1 MFKNLSLASKGICLF
16 KNQSMKSVSLK
27 YKLLFVFF
35 IVCAVFSAYTFI
47 QHTDKQKMQ
56 MALVLSCLIQNH
68 YDVPKIDDQYSKKVF
83 VSFLKQ
89 LDHSKRFLTQEDS
102 MAIAAYQTTLDDE
115 VNDQH
120 YVFFEKVNEIY
131 ERKLT
136 LLATTFQTYLAE
148 PFDFTV
154 KESLQLDADKRP
166 FAKNDAELK
175 EQWRQYFKYLVMV
188 DVQAKLDKQEKAIAD
203 KDTSFKVKT
212 FELYEKEAREKIL
225 KDHTE
230 MFKRLQKETKADR
243 FADFVNA
250 HVHVFDPHSDFFPPK
265 EKENFDIAIS
275 GNLEG
280 IGATLQE
287 KDGYVKVMSIVP
299 GSPSYKQGELKPDD
313 LIMKVAQGDNEPVDI
328 VDMRLDNAV
337 KLIRGKKGTTV
348 KLTVKKPSGIIK
360 IISIVRDVVVMEES
374 YAKSYV
380 VVDEKTASRVGY
392 INLPSFYV
400 DFNNKNNRSCSKDI
414 KIELSKLNAEGVDG
428 IILDLRNNGGG
439 SLSDVVTIGGY
450 FIDYGPMVQV
460 KGKEGLPEVLDDRM
474 PGVDYNG
481 PLVILVNQFSASA
494 SEILAAAMQ
503 DYKRAVIIGSPTT
516 YGKGTVQRFFDLP
529 TLEGEEPVG
538 AAKVTTHKFYRIDGG
553 STQLKGVV
561 PDIILPDVYA
571 NLGIGE
577 KEMDYAMPW
586 DKTVV
591 SAYKVWNGKSLDL
604 KKIKTN
610 SQQRVD
616 NSEAF
621 KKIKQN
627 AVYLKSK
634 QDNTRYSLF
643 LQDYKAMLVKNKK
656 EEEVFNEEYKTIPD
670 WDFTVLKADAAQL
683 TDSTKAARSQEQLKN
698 LKKDLYIYEG
708 VQVIRDLVK

>member
-1 MFKNLSLASKGICLF
+1 
-16 KNQSMKSVSLK
+16 MKTFLLK
-27 YKLLFVFF
+27 YKILFVFF
-35 IVCAVFSAYTFI
+35 LLFAVFSAYTFI
-47 QHTDKQKMQ
+47 QDTDKQKMQ
-56 MALVLSCLIQNH
+56 MALVLSCLVQNH
-68 YDVPKIDDQYSKKVF
+68 YEVPLIDDQYSKKVF
-83 VSFLKQ
+83 HLFIEQ

-102 MAIAAYQTTLDDE
+102 LLIASYQTKLDDE
-115 VNDQH
+115 IQNQD
-120 YVFFEKVNEIY
+120 YVFFEKINEIY
-131 ERKLT
+131 ERKLALVST
-136 LLATTFQTYLAE
+136 SFQEHLAQ

-154 KESLQLDADKRP
+154 NEIIQLDADKRP

-175 EQWRQYFKYLVMV
+175 EQWRQYLKYLVMV
-188 DVQAKLDKQEKAIAD
+188 DVQSKLEKQEKAIAE

-212 FELYEKEAREKIL
+212 FEAYEKEAREKFL
-225 KDHTE
+225 KDHNE

-243 FADFVNA
+243 FADFINA

-287 KDGYVKVMSIVP
+287 KDGYIKVMSIVP

-348 KLTVKKPSGIIK
+348 KLTVKKPSGVIK
-360 IISIVRDVVVMEES
+360 VISIVRDVVVMEES

-380 VVDEKTASRVGY
+380 VVDEKTKARVGY
-392 INLPSFYV
+392 IHLPSFYV

-414 KIELSKLNAEGVDG
+414 KIELAKLSTEQVSG

-450 FIDYGPMVQV
+450 FIDQGPIVQV

-474 PGVDYNG
+474 PGIDYNG

-503 DYKRAVIIGSPTT
+503 DYKRAVIIGSTTT

-529 TLEGEEPVG
+529 ALDGNEAVG

-553 STQLKGVV
+553 STQMRGVV

-571 NLGIGE
+571 NLGLGE
-577 KEMDYAMPW
+577 KEMEYAMPW
-586 DKTVV
+586 DKTIP
-591 SAYKVWNGKSLDL
+591 SAYKVWNGKALDL
-604 KKIKTN
+604 KKVKAN
-610 SQQRVD
+610 SQQRID
-616 NSEAF
+616 NNEAF
-621 KKIKQN
+621 KKIRQN
-627 AVYLKSK
+627 AIYLKSK
-634 QDNTRYSLF
+634 QDKTAYSLNMEA
-643 LQDYKAMLVKNKK
+643 YKKTLAANKK
-656 EEEVFNEEYKTIPD
+656 EDEIFKEEYKAIPG
-670 WDFTVLKADAAQL
+670 WDFTVLKSDVAQL
-683 TDSTKAARSQEQLKN
+683 NDSTKVNRSQEQIKS